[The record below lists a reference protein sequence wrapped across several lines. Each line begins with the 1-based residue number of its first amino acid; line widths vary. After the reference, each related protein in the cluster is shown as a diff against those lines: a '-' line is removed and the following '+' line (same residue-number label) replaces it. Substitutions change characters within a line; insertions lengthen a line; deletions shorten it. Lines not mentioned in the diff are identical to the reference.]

1 MSNAPEPDRSAGESG
16 SEPAGE
22 RSADPGEERTESYPL
37 VPHDAETETV
47 VITTS
52 DNDAAV
58 TQPKRSANAVSPRPA
73 STPRRPR

>member
-37 VPHDAETETV
+37 VPHDAEPVTV
-47 VITTS
+47 VM
-52 DNDAAV
+52 
-58 TQPKRSANAVSPRPA
+58 P
-73 STPRRPR
+73 STW